1 MTGRRRFLFGA
12 STLAAMGRNALAQGT
27 FPSKPLRLI
36 VPYPPGGTTDILA
49 RALGAL
55 IGQELGQ
62 SVVIDNRPGGAT
74 NIGSEAAIRSPA
86 DGHTIYFG
94 TSGLASNPHFGPVP
108 TYDAFKDLVPVA
120 PVSSMSFLVAAGPKF
135 PGNDPASF
143 VSLARAQPKKVS
155 IGSGALEV
163 QVAQLSRGA
172 GIELMHVPYK
182 GGALAATDASGGHV
196 DTVIALVPALL
207 SFVQSGKLKA
217 IGVAAN
223 ARVAALPG
231 TPTFAESGVPAILN
245 NSWFGIFVPAGTPAS
260 VVSRLGSAVRASVS
274 NVELV
279 SKMSSQG
286 VDLIPGTADDLA
298 GMLRRDFAEYARMAK
313 EMK

>member
-1 MTGRRRFLFGA
+1 MIGRRRLLFGA
-12 STLAAMGRNALAQGT
+12 ATLAAVGQRAFAQGT
-27 FPSKPLRLI
+27 FPTKPLRMI

-55 IGQELGQ
+55 VGKELGQ

-108 TYDAFKDLVPVA
+108 AYDAFRDLIPVA
-120 PVSSMSFLVAAGPKF
+120 PVSSMSFLVAAGPSF
-135 PGNDPASF
+135 AGSDPASF
-143 VSLARAQPKKVS
+143 VSLARTQPRKVS

-163 QVAQLSRGA
+163 QVAQLSKGA

-217 IGVAAN
+217 IGVAARS
-223 ARVAALPG
+223 RVTALPG
-231 TPTFAESGVPAILN
+231 TPTFIETGVPAVLN
-245 NSWFGIFVPAGTPAS
+245 NSWFGIFVPAGTPAPI
-260 VVSRLGSAVRASVS
+260 VERLGAAVRASVS
-274 NVELV
+274 NAELV

-286 VDLIPGTADDLA
+286 VDLISGSADDLA
-298 GMLRRDFAEYARMAK
+298 SMLRRDFAEYEKMAK